1 MRIAHLADTHLGHR
15 RFSHRNDDGI
25 NACEA
30 DGYRVFGE
38 AIDKSI
44 AAGVDA
50 VVHSGDLFD
59 VYHPSTRALGAA
71 LDGFAKLR
79 DAGIPA
85 VVIAGNHSTPRHRDD
100 AHVFAVLERFGTE
113 AIWREPRTVRF
124 DGLAVHGIPHHNN
137 AQTVAGQIAEA
148 APDPGA
154 EFNVLALHVGLE
166 NVPDGAHEASSVEL
180 DPEILGETVT
190 FDYVALGHLH
200 RHLVI
205 SANACWAGSLERMS
219 FGDRADHK
227 GFVIVD
233 SDRHGH
239 ADFLQFID
247 VSTRPNHVLGPIDV
261 TGVDELIPVIASALS
276 GLNLEGAMVQFE
288 LSGVDQAAWR
298 ALSLGALATLKE
310 PCLAFR
316 LLPSFADSAALPS
329 GAPVDLHAF
338 LAERVPA
345 GMAVDSVIAKAEGYL
360 EQARAELQD
369 DTEEGQ

>member
-1 MRIAHLADTHLGHR
+1 MRIAHLSDTHLGHR
-15 RFSHRNDDGI
+15 RFNHRNGDGV
-25 NACEA
+25 NECEA

-100 AHVFAVLERFGTE
+100 AHVFAVLERFGAE
-113 AIWREPRTVRF
+113 AIWQEPRTVHF
-124 DGLAVHGIPHHNN
+124 GGLAVHGIPHHTD
-137 AQTVAGQIAEA
+137 AQTLTRQIAEA
-148 APDPGA
+148 APDSGA
-154 EFNVLALHVGLE
+154 DFNVLALHVGLE
-166 NVPDGAHEASSVEL
+166 NVPDGAHEASSVDL
-180 DPEILGETVT
+180 DPEVLGDTIT

-200 RHLVI
+200 HHLVI

-233 SDRHGH
+233 FDRHGQ
-239 ADFLQFID
+239 ADFLQFVD
-247 VSTRPNHVLGPIDV
+247 VNSRANYVLGPIDV
-261 TGVDELIPVIASALS
+261 TGVDELIPVIVNAVS
-276 GLNLEGAMVQFE
+276 GFDLEGAMVQCE
-288 LSGVDQAAWR
+288 LTGVDQAAWR
-298 ALSLGALATLKE
+298 ALSPGALATLKQ

-316 LLPSFADSAALPS
+316 LLPSFAGSAVPPS

-338 LAERVPA
+338 ITERVPA
-345 GMAVDSVIAKAEGYL
+345 GVAVDSVLAKADSYL
-360 EQARAELQD
+360 EQARAELQND
-369 DTEEGQ
+369 AEEGQ

>member
-1 MRIAHLADTHLGHR
+1 MRIAHLADTHIGHR
-15 RFSHRNDDGI
+15 RFSHRNDNGI

-30 DGYRVFGE
+30 DCYRVFGE

-59 VYHPSTRALGAA
+59 VYHPSTRALAAA

-79 DAGIPA
+79 DADIPT

-113 AIWREPRTVRF
+113 AIWKEPRTVRF
-124 DGLAVHGIPHHNN
+124 DGLAVHGIPHHND

-154 EFNVLALHVGLE
+154 DFNVLALHVGLE
-166 NVPDGAHEASSVEL
+166 NVPDGAHEASSLEL
-180 DPEILGETVT
+180 DPEILGETAT

-200 RHLVI
+200 RRLAI
-205 SANACWAGSLERMS
+205 SSNACWAGSLERMS
-219 FGDRADHK
+219 FGDRADRK

-233 SDRHGH
+233 FDCRGG
-239 ADFLQFID
+239 ADFLQFVD
-247 VSTRPNHVLGPIDV
+247 VETRPNYLLGPIDV
-261 TGVDELIPVIASALS
+261 AGVDDLFPVIADALS
-276 GLNLEGAMVQFE
+276 GLDLDGAMVQCE
-288 LSGVDQAAWR
+288 LSSVDQAAWR
-298 ALSLGALATLKE
+298 ALSPGALATLKQ
-310 PCLAFR
+310 PCLEFR
-316 LLPSFADSAALPS
+316 LLQNYADSSAPPS

-345 GMAVDSVIAKAEGYL
+345 GIAVDAVIAKAEGYL
-360 EQARAELQD
+360 EQARAELLD
-369 DTEEGQ
+369 DPEEG

>member
-1 MRIAHLADTHLGHR
+1 MRITHLSDTHLGHR
-15 RFSHRNDDGI
+15 RFNHRNDDGI
-25 NACEA
+25 NECED

-44 AAGVDA
+44 AAGVGA

-100 AHVFAVLERFGTE
+100 AHVFAVLERFGAE
-113 AIWREPRTVRF
+113 AIWEEPRTVRF
-124 DGLAVHGIPHHNN
+124 GGLAVHGIPHHND
-137 AQTVAGQIAEA
+137 AQTLTRQIAEA

-154 EFNVLALHVGLE
+154 DFNVLALHVGLE
-166 NVPDGAHEASSVEL
+166 NVPDGAHEASSVDL
-180 DPEILGETVT
+180 DPEVLGDTAT

-200 RHLVI
+200 HRLAI

-233 SDRHGH
+233 SDRHGQ
-239 ADFLQFID
+239 ADFLQFVD
-247 VSTRPNHVLGPIDV
+247 VNSRANHVLGPIDV
-261 TGVDELIPVIASALS
+261 TGVDELIPVIANALS
-276 GLNLEGAMVQFE
+276 GLDLEGAMVQCE
-288 LSGVDQAAWR
+288 LTGVDQAAWR
-298 ALSLGALATLKE
+298 ALSQGALATLKQR
-310 PCLAFR
+310 CLAFR
-316 LLPSFADSAALPS
+316 LLPSFAGSAVPPS
-329 GAPVDLHAF
+329 GASVDLHAF
-338 LAERVPA
+338 IAERVPA
-345 GMAVDSVIAKAEGYL
+345 GVAVDGVLAKADGYL